1 MLLTLA
7 LAVPAPHAATDL
19 TNGKS
24 VSVSPA
30 VLASHASAS
39 GWTLDPRIAETPGQF
54 TGCPDGQRNAAERE
68 CLAAVQQAAQ
78 GLHVRGIRVLDE
90 GPDGMVPGGCSYS
103 HPSQRAMFNR
113 NPAGRSSSTKNH
125 TPMELRQVM
134 LRGGAGQP

>member
-39 GWTLDPRIAETPGQF
+39 GWTGSLVFENIIPFFSTALMLLRKVYYNSLLHASAL
-54 TGCPDGQRNAAERE
+54 QR
-68 CLAAVQQAAQ
+68 
-78 GLHVRGIRVLDE
+78 
-90 GPDGMVPGGCSYS
+90 
-103 HPSQRAMFNR
+103 
-113 NPAGRSSSTKNH
+113 PAGRRSGTWVDKLVAPLHQLLAAFSRRN
-125 TPMELRQVM
+125 
-134 LRGGAGQP
+134 